1 VSGWPTLLNVSFL
14 TVIGW
19 ALFLGVLTGRA
30 DLIVAAVPLI
40 VALVA
45 ARRAVAPSDWRLS
58 RALSTDRV
66 FEDERV
72 TVTFTLRAHTRLPLV
87 ELFDPLPSDVRVD
100 GGRNHAF
107 FTLRAGEE
115 VSWTYALRSR
125 ARQRLV
131 LRGPHVRLWDPLGL
145 SAAETRHHDDP
156 QTVAVYPHLTPL
168 RHLPRPLRTQTSV
181 GNYVSPAQGEGIEPG
196 EIRPFVPGDQIR
208 HVNWRATLR
217 LGELH
222 VTQHHRERNAD
233 VVLMLDTLSSVGP
246 EGATVLDIAVR
257 GAASIAAAYLARKDR
272 VGLIEYGGVLRW
284 VKPASGRR
292 QLQRLLDTLLQA
304 SVVFTYVSKDL
315 DVVPPRV
322 LPPQALVIA
331 LSPLLDKRFLKAA
344 ADLAARRFDLILVAV
359 SPIGPARAAARRRR
373 LADVAARLW
382 ALERRVQLDGL
393 RRRGLTVVDWDG
405 ADSLEAAL
413 AAVRQPRLRRRA
425 FA

>member
-1 VSGWPTLLNVSFL
+1 MSGRPTLLNVSFL
-14 TVIGW
+14 TVTGW

-40 VALVA
+40 VALVV
-45 ARRAVAPSDWRLS
+45 ARRAMAPPDWQLR
-58 RALSTDRV
+58 RAVSTDRA

-87 ELFDPLPSDVRVD
+87 ELFDPLPFHVRLD

-115 VSWTYALRSR
+115 VSWTFALRSP
-125 ARQRLV
+125 ARQRV
-131 LRGPHVRLWDPLGL
+131 ILRGPYVRLWDSLGL
-145 SAAETRHHDDP
+145 AAAETRHHEP

-181 GNYVSPAQGEGIEPG
+181 GNYVSPAHGEGIEPG

-217 LGELH
+217 LGDLH

-233 VVLMLDTLSSVGP
+233 VILMLDTLSAVGP

-284 VKPASGRR
+284 VKPASGRL

-344 ADLAARRFDLILVAV
+344 DDLVARRFDLVLVAV
-359 SPIGPARAAARRRR
+359 SPIEPARAAARRRR

-382 ALERRVQLDGL
+382 TLERRVQLDEL
-393 RRRGLTVVDWDG
+393 RRRGLTVVDWHG
-405 ADSLEAAL
+405 TDSLEAVL

>member
-1 VSGWPTLLNVSFL
+1 VSGQATPLNVSFL
-14 TVIGW
+14 TVVGW

-30 DLIVAAVPLI
+30 DLIIAAVPLV
-40 VALVA
+40 VALVV
-45 ARRAVAPSDWRLS
+45 ARRAVAPMDWQLGH
-58 RALSTDRV
+58 AVSTDRV

-87 ELFDPLPSDVRVD
+87 ELFDPLPSDVRLD

-107 FTLRAGEE
+107 FTLRAGEA
-115 VSWTYALRSR
+115 VSWTFALRSR

-131 LRGPHVRLWDPLGL
+131 LRGPYVRLWDPLGL
-145 SAAETRHHDDP
+145 YAAETRHHAP
-156 QTVAVYPHLTPL
+156 QTVAVYPHVTPL
-168 RHLPRPLRTQTSV
+168 RHLPGPLRTQTSV
-181 GNYVSPAQGEGIEPG
+181 GNYVSPAQGEGLEPG

-222 VTQHHRERNAD
+222 VTQHHLERNAD
-233 VVLMLDTLSSVGP
+233 VVLMLDTLSAVGP

-257 GAASIAAAYLARKDR
+257 GAASIEAAYLARKDR

-284 VKPASGRR
+284 VKPASGRP

-315 DVVPPRV
+315 DLVPPRV

-344 ADLAARRFDLILVAV
+344 SDLAARGFDLVLVAV
-359 SPIGPARAAARRRR
+359 SPIEPARAAARRRR
-373 LADVAARLW
+373 VADVAARLW
-382 ALERRVQLDGL
+382 TLERRVQLDEL
-393 RRRGLTVVDWDG
+393 RRHGLTVVDWDG
-405 ADSLEAAL
+405 TDSLEAAL

-425 FA
+425 LA